1 MKRSGASL
9 KVGNIGLAIGLAFL
23 AVAAVSAAACKS
35 DAPGV
40 EFKTGYGVANITPPL
55 GTPCA
60 LGLDDDLI
68 EVLDDIFVRA
78 LYLERGTEKVLVVSA
93 DVIGLFPADI
103 AEFAAAIT
111 GATSIPAERQVFHAT
126 HTHQTANSRWEDAR
140 VLEPF
145 GLADRHS
152 SPEFKALFKRGCV
165 EAAKAAVSTAAPA
178 EMAYAEA
185 PAAGIA
191 SNRRVPAAEP
201 GKVVFR
207 SSRPDAAMRAAPEGH
222 IDPLVRLVLFRT
234 KAGGMLGVVNYGCHP
249 SAAGGDEGPFVTGD
263 FAGRGIAAA
272 EAAIPGLH
280 LLHLTGTSG
289 EINPGKHVTSDSLEP
304 AARKADVELLGRR
317 YADAIRAAVGLAK
330 DWSTP
335 GRLAFVRSGVALPLL
350 AGLPS
355 EAEDRERIAEAARAY
370 IADKAAGRTN
380 PGAMR
385 RLSHEALVLGRSADG
400 KLPTEAAALAVGGV
414 RFAFLPGEIMLKFGD
429 ALRERFGGPR
439 LLNVATSL
447 DYTPG
452 YVVPAAYFPE
462 GGYEPSVS
470 KLDPAAYDILLDHVA
485 ALLKATGR
493 GE

>member
-1 MKRSGASL
+1 MRIPGGRLSKT
-9 KVGNIGLAIGLAFL
+9 IGLAL
-23 AVAAVSAAACKS
+23 VAAATTFAAACGPE
-35 DAPGV
+35 ATGV
-40 EFKTGYGVANITPPL
+40 EFRAGYGSAKITPPL

-68 EVLDDIFVRA
+68 EVLDDIYVRA
-78 LYLERGTEKVLVVSA
+78 LYLERGTEKVLVFSA

-103 AEFAAAIT
+103 AEFAAAVT
-111 GATSIPAERQVFHAT
+111 EAASIPAERQVFHAT

-152 SPEFKALFKRGCV
+152 SPEFKAIFKKGCV
-165 EAAKAAVSTAAPA
+165 EAAKAAVGSAEAA
-178 EMAYAEA
+178 EMTYTEA
-185 PAAGIA
+185 PALGIA
-191 SNRRVPAAEP
+191 SNRRVPAPEP
-201 GKVVFR
+201 GKVIFR
-207 SSRPDAAMRAAPEGH
+207 SSRPDAAMRVEPEGH

-234 KAGGMLGVVNYGCHP
+234 KAQGTIGVVNYNCHP

-263 FAGRGIAAA
+263 FAGRGIALT
-272 EAAIPGLH
+272 EAATPGLR
-280 LLHLTGTSG
+280 LLHLSGTSG

-304 AARKADVELLGRR
+304 SARKADIALLGRR
-317 YADAIRAAVGLAK
+317 YADAILAALEKADG
-330 DWSTP
+330 WSTP
-335 GRLAFVRSGVALPLL
+335 DRLVLARAGVELPLQ

-355 EAEDRERIAEAARAY
+355 EAEDREKIAEAARVY
-370 IADKAAGRTN
+370 IADKAVGKAN

-385 RLSHEALVLGRSADG
+385 RLSHEALILRRSADG

-452 YVVPAAYFPE
+452 YVVPAVYFVE
-462 GGYEPSVS
+462 GGYEPTAT
-470 KLDPAAYDILLDHVA
+470 KLDPAAYDILLDHITG
-485 ALLKATGR
+485 LLKATGL
-493 GE
+493 GD

>member
-1 MKRSGASL
+1 M
-9 KVGNIGLAIGLAFL
+9 IGMVLI
-23 AVAAVSAAACKS
+23 AAAMIFAAACGS
-35 DAPGV
+35 GAPGV
-40 EFKTGYGVANITPPL
+40 EFRAGYGSAKITPPL

-60 LGLDDDLI
+60 LGLDDDLV

-103 AEFAAAIT
+103 AEFAAAVT
-111 GATSIPAERQVFHAT
+111 EATSIPAGRQVFHAT

-145 GLADRHS
+145 GLAARHS
-152 SPEFKALFKRGCV
+152 SPEFKAIFKRGCV
-165 EAAKAAVSTAAPA
+165 EAAKAAVGSAAPA

-185 PAAGIA
+185 PAEGIA
-191 SNRRVPAAEP
+191 SNRRVPAGP

-207 SSRPDAAMRAAPEGH
+207 SSRPDAAMRAEPEGH

-234 KAGGMLGVVNYGCHP
+234 KTGGTIGVANYNCHP

-263 FAGRGIAAA
+263 FAGRGIADA

-280 LLHLTGTSG
+280 LLHLSGTSG

-304 AARKADVELLGRR
+304 AARKADVELLGSR

-335 GRLAFVRSGVALPLL
+335 DRLAFVRSGVALPLL

-355 EAEDRERIAEAARAY
+355 EAEDREKIAEAARGY
-370 IADKAAGRTN
+370 IADKAVGKTN

-385 RLSHEALVLGRSADG
+385 RLSHEALVLRRSADG

-429 ALRERFGGPR
+429 ALRDRFGASR

-452 YVVPAAYFPE
+452 YVVPAPYFAE
-462 GGYEPSVS
+462 GGYEPTAT
-470 KLDPAAYDILLDHVA
+470 KLDPAAYDILLDQIT
-485 ALLKATGR
+485 ALLKATGL